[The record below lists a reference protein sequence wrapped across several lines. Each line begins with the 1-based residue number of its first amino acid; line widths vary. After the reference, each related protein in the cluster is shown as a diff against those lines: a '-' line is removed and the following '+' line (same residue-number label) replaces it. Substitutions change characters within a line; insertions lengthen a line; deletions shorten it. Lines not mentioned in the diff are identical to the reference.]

1 MNYYMYRFVHQLV
14 VYCMYGTVYNT
25 SWVDNG
31 SGEAVLADSKDA
43 SRTSSVSERQQ
54 HATCVE
60 CMISPV
66 IMCHDNG

>member
-1 MNYYMYRFVHQLV
+1 MNYYMYQLSHQLV

-31 SGEAVLADSKDA
+31 SGEAVLADSKNT
-43 SRTSSVSERQQ
+43 SRASSVSERRH

-66 IMCHDNG
+66 IMCHDNE

>member
-1 MNYYMYRFVHQLV
+1 
-14 VYCMYGTVYNT
+14 MYGTVCNT

-54 HATCVE
+54 HVACVE

-66 IMCHDNG
+66 IMSHNNE

>member
-1 MNYYMYRFVHQLV
+1 
-14 VYCMYGTVYNT
+14 MYGTVCNT

-54 HATCVE
+54 HAACVE

-66 IMCHDNG
+66 IMCHDNE